1 MRQRSRFRVSCVH
14 LNIVYSKLYELIT
27 TGPLLGPLCVM
38 AGQFSSQRSV
48 IRYFCTA
55 KLVKDSERVGFPR
68 PFSSLFLRPK
78 ETNAVLSR
86 ESFSS
91 CSRPRRGR
99 LTSAQTRLN
108 TELEDALGRYR
119 EFVVLDAKTALL
131 HEEQKELFRK
141 TPWMLRSYA
150 GFDRLLGLLCS

>member
-14 LNIVYSKLYELIT
+14 PNFVYSNLYELDT

-38 AGQFSSQRSV
+38 GQFSSQRSV

-55 KLVKDSERVGFPR
+55 NLVKDSERIGFPR
-68 PFSSLFLRPK
+68 RFSSLFLRLK
-78 ETNAVLSR
+78 ETTAVLSR

-99 LTSAQTRLN
+99 LTSTQTRLDP
-108 TELEDALGRYR
+108 EFEDA
-119 EFVVLDAKTALL
+119 
-131 HEEQKELFRK
+131 
-141 TPWMLRSYA
+141 
-150 GFDRLLGLLCS
+150 

>member
-14 LNIVYSKLYELIT
+14 PNIVYSNLYELVT
-27 TGPLLGPLCVM
+27 AGALLGPLGVM

-55 KLVKDSERVGFPR
+55 KLVRDSERVGFPR
-68 PFSSLFLRPK
+68 RFSSLFLRLK

-99 LTSAQTRLN
+99 LTSTQTRLN

-119 EFVVLDAKTALL
+119 EFVVHKVPCEASCILL
-131 HEEQKELFRK
+131 
-141 TPWMLRSYA
+141 S
-150 GFDRLLGLLCS
+150 GFPVPVQPAQR